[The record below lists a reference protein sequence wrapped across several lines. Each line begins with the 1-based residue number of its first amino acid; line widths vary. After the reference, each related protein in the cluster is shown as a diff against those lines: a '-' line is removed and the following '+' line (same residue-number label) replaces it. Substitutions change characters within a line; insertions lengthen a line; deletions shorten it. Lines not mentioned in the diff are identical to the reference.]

1 MLKRPVTYELL
12 TGAMVQ
18 NWKST
23 SSSFVVSAV
32 LMAGSHR
39 HTHLAVRAV
48 GIIKTYSPSAPV

>member
-39 HTHLAVRAV
+39 HTHLAVEQW
-48 GIIKTYSPSAPV
+48 G